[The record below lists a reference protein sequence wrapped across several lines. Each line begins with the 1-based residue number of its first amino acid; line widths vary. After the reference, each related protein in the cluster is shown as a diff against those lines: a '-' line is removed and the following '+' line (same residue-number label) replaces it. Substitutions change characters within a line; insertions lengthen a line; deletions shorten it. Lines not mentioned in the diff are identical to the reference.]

1 MSPDRTVPGRLLT
14 GLVGTGIGPSLSP
27 ALHEREARELGLEC
41 TYTRFDLDVLG
52 VPAGAVGELLA
63 QARAE
68 GLAGVNVTHP
78 CKQLVIPHLDELSPD
93 AAAIGAVN
101 TVVFDGQ
108 RTVGHNTD
116 WSGFRD
122 GFVAGLP
129 DAPLRRVVL
138 LGAGG
143 AGAAAAHALLTL
155 GAESLAVLDT
165 DTTRAVRLADDLAMR
180 FGPGRVWAGRGL
192 ERELSE
198 AGGLVHATPVGMA
211 GHPGLP
217 LPMSLLRKE
226 LWVAEIVYRP
236 LETALLRAARA
247 LGCRTLDGGPM
258 AVHQAAAA
266 LKLFC
271 GREPDPARM
280 LRHLT
285 ELVSAETPGGTSRVA

>member
-1 MSPDRTVPGRLLT
+1 
-14 GLVGTGIGPSLSP
+14 
-27 ALHEREARELGLEC
+27 
-41 TYTRFDLDVLG
+41 
-52 VPAGAVGELLA
+52 
-63 QARAE
+63 
-68 GLAGVNVTHP
+68 
-78 CKQLVIPHLDELSPD
+78 
-93 AAAIGAVN
+93 
-101 TVVFDGQ
+101 
-108 RTVGHNTD
+108 
-116 WSGFRD
+116 
-122 GFVAGLP
+122 
-129 DAPLRRVVL
+129 L

-198 AGGLVHATPVGMA
+198 AGGLVHATPVGLA

>member
-27 ALHEREARELGLEC
+27 ALHEREARALGLEC
-41 TYTRFDLDVLG
+41 TYARFDLDALG
-52 VPAGAVGELLA
+52 IPADAVGDLIA
-63 QARAE
+63 QAREE
-68 GLAGVNVTHP
+68 GLSGVNVTHP
-78 CKQLVIPHLDELSPD
+78 CKQLVIPQLDELSPD

-108 RTVGHNTD
+108 RAVGHNTD

-138 LGAGG
+138 LGSGG
-143 AGAAAAHALLTL
+143 AGAAAAHALLKL
-155 GAESLAVLDT
+155 GAESLTVLDT
-165 DTTRAVRLADDLAMR
+165 DATRAIRLADDLTAR
-180 FGPGRVWAGRGL
+180 FGADRARAGNGL

-198 AGGLVHATPVGMA
+198 ADGLVHATPVGMA

-217 LPMSLLRKE
+217 LPISLLRKE

-236 LETALLRAARA
+236 LETPLLRAARA

-285 ELVSAETPGGTSRVA
+285 ELVGAETSGGASRVA